1 MFDKNS
7 FDMKDLPEIAKGLA
21 DLIAAGELDFE
32 SSGISQLMISTTYIL
47 SEYKEHLR
55 EIGNDIGEIFSYLVM
70 TSNEMIENETLQA
83 ELKQLFD
90 NSASITKEVYD
101 SYREAGF
108 SKSEAMQL
116 IISKSSGLS
125 FLQSLKK

>member
-55 EIGNDIGEIFSYLVM
+55 EIGNDIGEIF
-70 TSNEMIENETLQA
+70 
-83 ELKQLFD
+83 
-90 NSASITKEVYD
+90 
-101 SYREAGF
+101 
-108 SKSEAMQL
+108 L
-116 IISKSSGLS
+116 I
-125 FLQSLKK
+125 

>member
-1 MFDKNS
+1 
-7 FDMKDLPEIAKGLA
+7 
-21 DLIAAGELDFE
+21 
-32 SSGISQLMISTTYIL
+32 
-47 SEYKEHLR
+47 
-55 EIGNDIGEIFSYLVM
+55 
-70 TSNEMIENETLQA
+70 MIENETLQA